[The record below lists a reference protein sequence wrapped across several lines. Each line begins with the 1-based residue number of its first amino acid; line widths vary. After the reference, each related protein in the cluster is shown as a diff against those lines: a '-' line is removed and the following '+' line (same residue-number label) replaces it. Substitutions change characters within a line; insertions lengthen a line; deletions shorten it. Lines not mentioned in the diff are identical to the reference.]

1 MNSSQFVL
9 PTQDKADVDFL
20 LKQIDRLGDA
30 HAVAGRKL
38 RSLRR
43 EVARQ
48 AAANPALRPQDSVN
62 KLVYVSMFDKFLGWF
77 ASFIQFSGSR
87 PARWRRGCPPWPS
100 SGPPQSLCST
110 S

>member
-1 MNSSQFVL
+1 MGYFKTRFK
-9 PTQDKADVDFL
+9 PPPQDKADVDFL

-48 AAANPALRPQDSVN
+48 AAANPALRPQDSVSS
-62 KLVYVSMFDKFLGWF
+62 KAAGSLAVWLPAVALTGAASVALFYAVKRFL
-77 ASFIQFSGSR
+77 
-87 PARWRRGCPPWPS
+87 
-100 SGPPQSLCST
+100 
-110 S
+110 

>member
-1 MNSSQFVL
+1 M
-9 PTQDKADVDFL
+9 DFL

-48 AAANPALRPQDSVN
+48 AAANPALRPQDSVT
-62 KLVYVSMFDKFLGWF
+62 KFVYFYISCLVFRFGCKFCFLFRKAPGPLAAWLPAVALVGAAAIALFYVMK
-77 ASFIQFSGSR
+77 R
-87 PARWRRGCPPWPS
+87 
-100 SGPPQSLCST
+100 SL
-110 S
+110 